1 MRQFVIQQ
9 MEAPLMF
16 AIITFRST
24 GPIKTWSAMRAA
36 NVHNAR
42 TKPLDHAV
50 PGVPGPRHL
59 IGGRD
64 LVADVRRRLTSV
76 GIDPDQLRR
85 NGVIAYEA
93 ILTASAEFFDAG
105 AEEERRQRLEA
116 WTAEQVRWA
125 KDRYGAHRVVS
136 MVLHVDEKTP
146 HVHLVVLP
154 LDVKSDGRRSDDGL
168 RWSLV
173 GRLVSGPGKFD
184 EAQDAYSAAMARFGL
199 VRGVRGSGR
208 KHEPVPVYLARMA
221 AKEADVDAAASSLR
235 SDTAAVGMER
245 DRLAVRREMLDAR
258 ETALI
263 AARAKHDE
271 ALRRAAHEAEQ
282 ERVAVAGERAALAAD
297 RRRLKAARVA
307 LEKEKAEH
315 AAIVAEAHRRLVGDR
330 NVLDRQQA
338 TSQELREQL
347 LRKAIDQRSEVEAAK
362 KDRRDAAAERLAA
375 ANDREEAAAMKARAQ
390 ATSDNIDAHHTSLA
404 ETFQAAA
411 RFRERLQRVGASSL
425 TQAASSTR
433 AAVQELAVA
442 SARLRPPPTE
452 TRPQILGV
460 YERMRQAGAGLA

>member
-1 MRQFVIQQ
+1 
-9 MEAPLMF
+9 MF

-50 PGVPGPRHL
+50 PGAPGPRHL

-64 LVADVRRRLTSV
+64 LVADARRRLTSL
-76 GIDPDQLRR
+76 GIDPDRLRR

-93 ILTASAEFFDAG
+93 ILTASAEFFDTG
-105 AEEERRQRLEA
+105 AEDERRQRLEA
-116 WTAEQVRWA
+116 WTEEQVRWA

-154 LDVKSDGRRSDDGL
+154 LDVKSDGRRSGAEL

-245 DRLAVRREMLDAR
+245 DRLAVRREMLNAR
-258 ETALI
+258 ETVLNAT
-263 AARAKHDE
+263 RAKHDD
-271 ALRRAAHEAEQ
+271 AVRRAAYEAEQ
-282 ERVAVAGERAALAAD
+282 ERIAIAGERAALAAD
-297 RRRLKAARVA
+297 RRRLEAERVA

-315 AAIVAEAHRRLVGDR
+315 AAIVAEADRRLVADR
-330 NVLDRQQA
+330 DALQRQQV
-338 TSQELREQL
+338 TSRELREQL
-347 LRKAIDQRSEVEAAK
+347 LRAAIDRRADIEAAK
-362 KDRRDAAAERLAA
+362 KGRRDAAAERLAA
-375 ANDREEAAAMKARAQ
+375 ANDREEAAATMARAQ
-390 ATSDNIDAHHTSLA
+390 ATADKIEAHRASLV

-411 RFRERLQRVGASSL
+411 RFRERLQRVGAGSL
-425 TQAASSTR
+425 THAASSTL
-433 AAVQELAVA
+433 AAVQELTVA
-442 SARLRPPPTE
+442 SSRLRAPPAE

>member
-1 MRQFVIQQ
+1 
-9 MEAPLMF
+9 MF

-24 GPIKTWSAMRAA
+24 GPIKNWSAMRAA

-50 PGVPGPRHL
+50 PGAPGPRHL
-59 IGGRD
+59 VGGRD

-76 GIDPDQLRR
+76 GIDPDRLRR

-93 ILTASAEFFDAG
+93 ILTASAEFFDDG

-125 KDRYGAHRVVS
+125 KGRYGAHRVVS

-154 LDVKSDGRRSDDGL
+154 LDVKSDGRRSNDEL

-184 EAQDAYSAAMARFGL
+184 EAQDAYSAAMTRFGL

-221 AKEADVDAAASSLR
+221 AKEADVDAAVSSLR
-235 SDTAAVGMER
+235 CDAAAVGVER
-245 DRLAVRREMLDAR
+245 ERLTVRREMLDAR
-258 ETALI
+258 ATALT
-263 AARAKHDE
+263 AARAKHDD

-282 ERVAVAGERAALAAD
+282 ERVAVVGERAVLAAD
-297 RRRLKAARVA
+297 RRRLEAERVA
-307 LEKEKAEH
+307 LEKEEAAH
-315 AAIVAEAHRRLVGDR
+315 TAIVAEAHRRLVAERD
-330 NVLDRQQA
+330 VLHRQQA
-338 TSQELREQL
+338 TSRELREQL
-347 LRKAIDQRSEVEAAK
+347 LRAAIDQRSEVEAAR

-375 ANDREEAAAMKARAQ
+375 AADRDEAATAKARAQ
-390 ATSDNIDAHHTSLA
+390 ATADRIDAHRASLA
-404 ETFQAAA
+404 ETFEAAE
-411 RFRERLQRVGASSL
+411 RFRERLQRVGAGSL

-433 AAVQELAVA
+433 AAVQELAVS

-452 TRPQILGV
+452 TRPQILRV
-460 YERMRQAGAGLA
+460 YEHMRQAGAGLA